1 MKKKFKKADGIII
14 ALAVFLIIFTF
25 VIKGERVK
33 VKDKWYKEKIE
44 AASLMDKCMK
54 EIKEEKLRKNIKI
67 DKKI

>member
-33 VKDKWYKEKIE
+33 VKDKWYKEK
-44 AASLMDKCMK
+44 
-54 EIKEEKLRKNIKI
+54 N
-67 DKKI
+67 